1 MILWCGANTNYTILS
16 YISGNDSIVYA
27 LACCVIREVFQCSV
41 LVCFWR
47 VRHAWH
53 KNLMKRCSDMQTRA
67 NLSKALGQIV
77 KDISK
82 GCGTVESFD
91 SFMEDFVECKDF
103 MDYFKAIW
111 YPRIG

>member
-1 MILWCGANTNYTILS
+1 
-16 YISGNDSIVYA
+16 
-27 LACCVIREVFQCSV
+27 
-41 LVCFWR
+41 
-47 VRHAWH
+47 
-53 KNLMKRCSDMQTRA
+53 MQTRA

-82 GCGTVESFD
+82 GCGTVELFD